1 MNHRHPQSRHTP
13 HGGSEKNPT
22 EESSFPPPRVCAVCQ
37 CVPFARARSLL
48 WLCSICISEGSQGSM
63 PCTRCGSRRKST
75 RDLWRLSSL
84 SSLSTELLFPTGRS
98 PSLSHSV
105 SLWHTQYHSKTSPP
119 AVSPRGGTSR
129 RGRSVSL
136 SLSLSLSYSLP
147 NVYASFSSRR
157 HSGFRPN
164 PALCHTTAR
173 HLALG
178 ESPNVGQNRTARQ
191 HPGMNGCFGCS
202 DSPPPHCL
210 CQSSART
217 QGGC

>member
-13 HGGSEKNPT
+13 HGGSEKKPP
-22 EESSFPPPRVCAVCQ
+22 EESSFPPPSCVCCVC
-37 CVPFARARSLL
+37 PLRARALFWLSIRAHRALCRVHGVALAASLPV
-48 WLCSICISEGSQGSM
+48 ICGDS
-63 PCTRCGSRRKST
+63 PVSRASPPSSFSPQAGAP
-75 RDLWRLSSL
+75 LSLIQSL
-84 SSLSTELLFPTGRS
+84 SGT
-98 PSLSHSV
+98 HSITV
-105 SLWHTQYHSKTSPP
+105 KLRPP
-119 AVSPRGGTSR
+119 RFHLVDARPGVGG
-129 RGRSVSL
+129 L
-136 SLSLSLSYSLP
+136 SLSLSLSHSLP